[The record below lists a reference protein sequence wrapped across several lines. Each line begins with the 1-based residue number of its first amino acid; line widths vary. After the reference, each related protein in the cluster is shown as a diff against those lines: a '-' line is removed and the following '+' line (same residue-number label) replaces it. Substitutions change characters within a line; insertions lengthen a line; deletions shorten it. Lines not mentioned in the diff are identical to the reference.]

1 MKEKLNKHYVM
12 VIGILLVSLL
22 FCIPLFIN
30 PYHVNNDTLFH
41 VSNVSVI
48 VEAIKTNFLN
58 GIIMRI
64 MPNIANNFGYGTR
77 LFYPPLTHTLTAYL
91 AYGLSFFNVSVIDTM
106 KVMHLLVLF
115 LSGLSMYFCAYR
127 FSHNKLLSFISSLIY
142 MGSSYHIDEIYVRD
156 SEAEALLFVFL
167 PLIITAVKELLEG
180 NKKLFYPL
188 FIIGYVG
195 GILSHFTMMI
205 YFTLIL
211 GACMLFFY
219 KKVFRKEFLIPFIKA
234 SILVLLLTL
243 FFFEPLFEHKLFGNY
258 RVYQKWVMS
267 LGIQHTALWGF
278 EYFIPF
284 DKSEIYF
291 YLSII
296 TIVLL
301 VAFFK
306 YYRKDLKDE
315 KVKLVFIFTCFSL
328 WLSTVYFPWIIMPY
342 TMFMIQF
349 GWRLVALVIL
359 GVSFIAPMALKDS
372 KSKIIYGVV
381 ILGLIISGFTAIH
394 FASDDIMDINSL
406 NYVYG
411 MGWQREY
418 LPVDMET
425 NLDYYNNRG
434 QDVVITEGKGS
445 VETTLNNVPD
455 LEFKVTSDDS
465 VTIEMPRIFY
475 FGYELTRED
484 GEAIPLF
491 SNGNG
496 FLASHVTSG
505 SYKLKYKGTITYR
518 ICIYISLTTLGVLLL
533 YVLVKVIKIKILK

>member
-1 MKEKLNKHYVM
+1 MIEKLNKHYVM
-12 VIGILLVSLL
+12 ILGILFVSLL

-30 PYHVNNDTLFH
+30 PYHINNDTLFH
-41 VSNVSVI
+41 VSNISVI
-48 VEAIKTNFLN
+48 VEEIKTNFLN
-58 GIIMRI
+58 GMTMKIV
-64 MPNIANNFGYGTR
+64 PNIANNFGYGTR
-77 LFYPPLTHTLTAYL
+77 LFYPPLIHILTAYL
-91 AYGLSFFNVSVIDTM
+91 AYGLSFFNVSVIDAM

-115 LSGLSMYFCAYR
+115 LSGISMYYCAYR
-127 FSHNKLLSFISSLIY
+127 FSSNKLLSFISALIY
-142 MGSSYHIDEIYVRD
+142 ISSSYHIDEIYVRD

-167 PLIITAVKELLEG
+167 PLIITSVKELLEG

-211 GACMLFFY
+211 GVSMLFFY
-219 KKVFRKEFLIPFIKA
+219 KKVFKKEFLIPFIKA
-234 SILVLLLTL
+234 TILVLLLTL

-267 LGIQHTALWGF
+267 LGVQHTALWGF
-278 EYFIPF
+278 EYFWF
-284 DKSEIYF
+284 FAKDKIYF
-291 YLSII
+291 YLSIVTI
-296 TIVLL
+296 TLL

-306 YYRKDLKDE
+306 YYRNSLKDE
-315 KVKLVFIFTCFSL
+315 KVKLVFLFTCFSL

-349 GWRLVALVIL
+349 GWRLVTLVIL
-359 GVSFIAPMALKDS
+359 GVSFIAPMALRDCKN
-372 KSKIIYGVV
+372 KIIYVVV

-394 FASDDIMDINSL
+394 FASDDIVDINSL

-418 LPVDMET
+418 LPVDMES
-425 NLDYYNNRG
+425 NLDYYNSRG
-434 QDVVITEGKGS
+434 QDVVITDGKGS
-445 VETTLNNVPD
+445 VETTLNKVPD
-455 LEFKVTSDDS
+455 LEFKVISDDV

-475 FGYELTRED
+475 FGYELVRDDKDE
-484 GEAIPLF
+484 IPLF

-505 SYKLKYKGTITYR
+505 SYKLKYKGTNTYR
-518 ICIYISLTTLGVLLL
+518 ICMYISLTTLILLL
-533 YVLVKVIKIKILK
+533 IYVLVKKIKKCQL